1 MSLLNHVS
9 ITVSDLERA
18 AAFYD
23 AVLGALGEARVMTA
37 PDRVGYGAR
46 SDAEHPQRSYL
57 SVVAAA
63 GPLQADARHWA
74 FSAPDRGA
82 VDRFH
87 AAALAAG
94 GADDGPPGPR
104 PDYHPRYYAAFVRD
118 PDGNRLEAVCHR

>member
-9 ITVSDLERA
+9 ITVADLDRA

-23 AVLGALGEARVMTA
+23 AVMAALGEARVMTA
-37 PDRVGYGAR
+37 PDRVGYGER
-46 SDAEHPQRSYL
+46 SSAERPATSYL
-57 SVVAAA
+57 SVVAAEDVI
-63 GPLQADARHWA
+63 ADGRHWA
-74 FSAPDRGA
+74 FAAPDRAA

-94 GADDGPPGPR
+94 GRDDGAPGER
-104 PDYHPRYYAAFVRD
+104 PAYQPRYYAAFVRD